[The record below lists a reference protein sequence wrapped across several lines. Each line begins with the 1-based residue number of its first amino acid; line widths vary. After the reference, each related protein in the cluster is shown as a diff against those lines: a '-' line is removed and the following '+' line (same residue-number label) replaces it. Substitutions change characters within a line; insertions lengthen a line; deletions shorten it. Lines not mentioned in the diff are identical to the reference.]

1 MIYGEE
7 NLKIIKT
14 NSNVMKRDIQKKK
27 KKIFEVISTKAKK
40 KKKKHFRVKLRK
52 SHRK

>member
-40 KKKKHFRVKLRK
+40 KKNTLG
-52 SHRK
+52 

>member
-14 NSNVMKRDIQKKK
+14 NSNVMKRDIQGKKKDLWSYKYKGQKKK
-27 KKIFEVISTKAKK
+27 KNT
-40 KKKKHFRVKLRK
+40 LG
-52 SHRK
+52 

>member
-1 MIYGEE
+1 MIYGEK
-7 NLKIIKT
+7 NLKIIKK
-14 NSNVMKRDIQKKK
+14 NSNVIKRDIQEK

-40 KKKKHFRVKLRK
+40 KKTKHFRVKLRK